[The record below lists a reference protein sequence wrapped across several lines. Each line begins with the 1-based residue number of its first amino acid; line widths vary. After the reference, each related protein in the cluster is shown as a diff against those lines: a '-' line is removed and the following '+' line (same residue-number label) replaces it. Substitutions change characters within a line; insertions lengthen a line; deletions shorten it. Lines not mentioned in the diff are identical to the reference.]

1 MKERVVVGMNEEFML
16 ALDTLEKEKGISKE
30 IVIEK
35 LERALAAAAKKHL
48 NVNHQTVA
56 NVDPATG
63 EMQVFTHREVVGEV
77 EDFQT
82 QILLEKA
89 KEINKKYKIGDYVDI
104 LVDPAEFGRIAAQT
118 ARQVVM
124 QGLREAER
132 DVVMSEFADKQG
144 EIIQG
149 TVNRIE
155 KRNIMVDI
163 GKIEAVLA
171 PHDQIPGE
179 VYKAGDRIKVYLV
192 DVNTGSQGAQ
202 VYISRS
208 HAGLVE
214 RLFKREIP
222 EVASGVIEIKAAARE
237 AGSRTKLAVES
248 NDPNVDPRG
257 ACIGANGQRVKTIVN
272 ELNGE
277 KIDIVKY
284 SEDIVDFVT
293 EALNPAQV
301 TNVMVDEA
309 EKVCLV
315 VVPDSQLSL
324 AIGKEGQNARL
335 AAKLTGWKVDIKSE
349 TYIAEN

>member
-1 MKERVVVGMNEEFML
+1 MIFGMNEEFMN
-16 ALDTLEKEKGISKE
+16 ALDILEREKGLSKDV
-30 IVIEK
+30 VIEK

-48 NVNHQTVA
+48 NVNHQTIA
-56 NVDPATG
+56 NVNPETG
-63 EMQVFTHREVVGEV
+63 DMQVFTHREVVGEV
-77 EDFQT
+77 EDYQT

-89 KEINKKYKIGDYVDI
+89 KEINKKYKIGDFVDI

-132 DVVMSEFADKQG
+132 NVVFAEFADKQG
-144 EIIQG
+144 EILQG

-163 GKIEAVLA
+163 GKIEAVLT
-171 PHDQIPGE
+171 PNDQIPGE
-179 VYKAGDRIKVYLV
+179 AYKTGDRIKVYLV

-208 HAGLVE
+208 HSGLVE

-222 EVASGVIEIKAAARE
+222 EVASGVIEIMASARE
-237 AGSRTKLAVES
+237 AGSRTKLAVAS
-248 NDPNVDPRG
+248 HDPNVDPRG
-257 ACIGANGQRVKTIVN
+257 ACIGANGQRVKAVVN

-277 KIDIVKY
+277 KIDVVKY
-284 SEDIVDFVT
+284 SDDITEFVT

-301 TNVMVDEA
+301 TNVMVNEE
-309 EKVCLV
+309 EKICLV

-349 TYIAEN
+349 SYVAEN